1 MPAKQLVH
9 AVVPAFAE
17 NLPSAQ
23 DVHDDD
29 ELAPVVATNVPA
41 AQLTHADDPVLDA
54 NWPVTQDEHKLDEVA
69 PEIAP

>member
-9 AVVPAFAE
+9 AVVPASAE

-29 ELAPVVATNVPA
+29 ALAPLVS
-41 AQLTHADDPVLDA
+41 
-54 NWPVTQDEHKLDEVA
+54 K
-69 PEIAP
+69 